1 MWKVLNLWEMGNK
14 EPALIDHPL
23 GEQPLGDRSLKE
35 APVAVETFGGRV
47 HVEWD
52 RQAPV
57 TVLGQLPFFIE
68 YLRVGGLFDPF
79 VADCPL
85 IYTSP
90 NAPRKRDFLGTT
102 LLSIL
107 AGHRR
112 YAHISSL
119 RSDGVNPELLGMTKV
134 MSEDAVRRGFKKMDE
149 AEGVAWLQQHLDY
162 CVAPLLGERW
172 ILDIDSTVKPLYGHQ
187 EGAVVGYNPKKPGRP
202 SHVYHSYLIGEL
214 RLALDVEVSAG
225 NQHSGKHAAPGL
237 WSLLDRLGRD
247 RWPCLLRGDCDFGT
261 EPVMV
266 RAEEEDLPYLFKL
279 RQTANVRRL
288 LEKAM
293 YRRDW
298 EDCGQGWEGKSEA
311 LRLVGWSRER
321 QVVLLRRRLAK
332 DLVLTDRAADDG
344 QLEMSWIETVADRAV
359 YEYAVLV
366 TSLDQELLSLAQLYR
381 DRADCEN
388 VFDELKNHWGW
399 GGFTTHD
406 LKRCRLLARYV
417 ALTYNWWSLFVRLMD
432 PDHHRE
438 AITTRPLLLQAVAK
452 QTRHGGQKRLTISSM
467 HAKAA
472 MACRALRSLTAFFKT
487 LTTNAEQLSPL
498 QRWYRILS
506 RAMVK
511 YLKGRELK
519 PPNRRLAMA

>member
-1 MWKVLNLWEMGNK
+1 MEETNQ
-14 EPALIDHPL
+14 ASIDHPL
-23 GEQPLGDRSLKE
+23 GEQPLGEFSLAE

-68 YLRVGGLFDPF
+68 YLKVGGLFDPF
-79 VADCPL
+79 VTDCPL
-85 IYTSP
+85 VYTSP
-90 NAPRKRDFLGTT
+90 NAPRKRDLLGTT

-134 MSEDAVRRGFKKMDE
+134 VSEDAVRRAFKKMDE
-149 AEGVAWLQQHLDY
+149 AEGVAWLQRHLDA
-162 CVAPLLGERW
+162 CVTPLLGERW
-172 ILDIDSTVKPLYGHQ
+172 ILDIDSTIKPLFGHQ

-214 RLALDVEVSAG
+214 RLALDVEVAAG
-225 NQHSGKHAAPGL
+225 NQHNGKHAAPGL

-261 EPVMV
+261 EPVMS
-266 RAEEEDLPYLFKL
+266 RAEEEGLAYLFKL

-293 YRRDW
+293 SECDW
-298 EDCGQGWEGKSEA
+298 EPCGQGWEGKGEA
-311 LRLVGWSRER
+311 LRLVGWSRSR

-332 DLVLTDRAADDG
+332 DLALVDRAGDDG
-344 QLEMSWIETVADRAV
+344 QLALSWVEIADDRAV

-366 TSLDQELLSLAQLYR
+366 TSLDEELVSLAQLYR

-406 LKRCRLLARYV
+406 LKRCRLLARCV
-417 ALTYNWWSLFVRLMD
+417 ALTYNWWSLFVRLID

-438 AITTRPLLLQAVAK
+438 AITSRPLLLQAVAK
-452 QTRHGGQKRLTISSM
+452 QTRHGGQKRITISSM
-467 HAKAA
+467 HAKAEA
-472 MACRALRSLTAFFKT
+472 ACRALRSLTAFFKM
-487 LTTNAEQLSPL
+487 LMTTAEQLSPVE
-498 QRWYRILS
+498 RWYRILS
-506 RAMVK
+506 RALIK

-519 PPNRRLAMA
+519 PPDRRLAMA